1 MTAENEHNEELTDI
15 DDGISLLDLALVL
28 AERWRLL
35 IFGPLGAGLIAFA
48 VTMIIPPT
56 YTARTVILP
65 PQAQQSVASAALQSL
80 QSLGPLAG
88 AASSAMGLKNPVD
101 QYVALLKSDTI
112 ADRIIE
118 AFQLDSVYKKKYRED
133 TRNKLN
139 DNVSITAGR
148 MDGLIRI
155 SVDDIEPA
163 RAAQIA
169 NRYVDELKRLMNEL
183 AVTEAQ
189 QRRKFF
195 EERLAETRDRLIAA
209 QIAVQASGIGEGALR
224 AEPKA
229 AAETFAT
236 LRAQVTAAEV
246 RVQSMRSYLTEQA
259 PAMQQALQEL
269 AALRRQLARVEAEN
283 SGGSDDVYVGR
294 YREFK
299 YQEALFEL
307 YARQYELARADE
319 SREGMLV
326 QVVDRAQPPQRKSK
340 PRRALVTVVASLA
353 TGIVL
358 IVMTLIRNAWRNA
371 RSDPESAPKIERLL
385 ELLRLRSA

>member
-1 MTAENEHNEELTDI
+1 MIAENKHNEELTDI

-139 DNVSITAGR
+139 NNVSITAGR

-358 IVMTLIRNAWRNA
+358 IVMTLIRHAWRNA